1 MIERETKVET
11 VSSRLERHRI
21 VLQVMV
27 ALLPVFVF
35 TERQRL
41 DPKKTLPRKRL
52 DAEKIPQ
59 LLFNDILRQWSVA
72 EMVTLNI
79 DMDRAFTVMLRVPR
93 LLRNP
98 PSNDTLLAPA
108 AAAAF
113 LSRNS
118 LNKHCGLRN
127 DE

>member
-79 DMDRAFTVMLRVPR
+79 DMDRAR
-93 LLRNP
+93 
-98 PSNDTLLAPA
+98 PSSPDQ
-108 AAAAF
+108 
-113 LSRNS
+113 R
-118 LNKHCGLRN
+118 
-127 DE
+127 